1 MKKKINQKQ
10 LQVSNESNK
19 YSSIEDEEKKDE
31 VVQELSTEEKE
42 KQRQENIERVKQ
54 RLQAKKEELRNKR
67 NGKYNQK
74 SHNPQLEALKQN
86 PLFANIHNAPP
97 EEIKKAIDMMASKM
111 TNDAKQKKNAK
122 KQISQLLEQ
131 LKLQS

>member
-54 RLQAKKEELRNKR
+54 RLHAKKEELRNKR